1 MLIIYFI
8 IVAFVIL
15 IISSFLFNPLKIKK
29 NFLLTLVFLSI
40 TSLITYRFIGNI
52 ESFFY
57 NEKIEKEI
65 KNIVKN
71 PNDLVN
77 IDPKKIIFFLET
89 KLKSDPNDL
98 VGWKVLTKTCYI
110 TGHYQKADLHFKN
123 SLKYF
128 PENEDLLLQYSIL
141 KRDTNQFSSAISL
154 LEKINEINPYNQE
167 SIELYLSLLIQTLNK
182 EKIIKK
188 VRELQNDKQINLLWL
203 KKLLKDLGIEKIN

>member
-1 MLIIYFI
+1 M
-8 IVAFVIL
+8 
-15 IISSFLFNPLKIKK
+15 
-29 NFLLTLVFLSI
+29 
-40 TSLITYRFIGNI
+40 
-52 ESFFY
+52 
-57 NEKIEKEI
+57 
-65 KNIVKN
+65 
-71 PNDLVN
+71 
-77 IDPKKIIFFLET
+77 
-89 KLKSDPNDL
+89 
-98 VGWKVLTKTCYI
+98 TKTCYLS
-110 TGHYQKADLHFKN
+110 GYYQKADLHFKS

-203 KKLLKDLGIEKIN
+203 KKLLKDLRLEKIN

>member
-141 KRDTNQFSSAISL
+141 KRDTNQFSSAINL
-154 LEKINEINPYNQE
+154 LEKVNEINPYNRE
-167 SIELYLSLLIQTLNK
+167 SIKLYLSLLIQTLDE

-188 VRELQNDKQINLLWL
+188 VRELQKDKQIDSLWL
-203 KKLLKDLGIEKIN
+203 KKLLKDLKLEKIS

>member
-203 KKLLKDLGIEKIN
+203 KKLLKDLRIEKIN

>member
-29 NFLLTLVFLSI
+29 SFLFTSVFLSI
-40 TSLITYRFIGNI
+40 TSLITYRFIGSI

-57 NEKIEKEI
+57 NETIEKEI
-65 KNIVKN
+65 RNIVKN
-71 PNDLVN
+71 PNDLVK

-98 VGWKVLTKTCYI
+98 VGWKVLTKTCYL
-110 TGHYQKADLHFKN
+110 GGYYQKADLHFN
-123 SLKYF
+123 SSLKYF
-128 PENEDLLLQYSIL
+128 PENEDLLLQHSIL
-141 KRDTNQFSSAISL
+141 KRDTNQFSSAISI
-154 LEKINEINPYNQE
+154 LEKVNEINPHNKE
-167 SIELYLSLLIQTLNK
+167 SIELYLSLLIQTLDK

-188 VRELQNDKQINLLWL
+188 VRELQNDKQINALWL
-203 KKLLKDLGIEKIN
+203 KKLLKDLKLERIY